1 MFSGKK
7 LTHLQRQVCTHILH
21 GIQRETVR
29 LKDEW
34 EALLQ
39 LDQNDIS
46 GIDATSQEAS
56 YMNSRVSDSYC
67 FELLSQV
74 AMPISISDSY
84 SIFSMLLA
92 YRPVKSQEAF

>member
-29 LKDEW
+29 LKEEW
-34 EALLQ
+34 NALLQ
-39 LDQNDIS
+39 SDQNDIFTGTDAIS
-46 GIDATSQEAS
+46 HDAT
-56 YMNSRVSDSYC
+56 YVNSRVSDSYC

-74 AMPISISDSY
+74 NICPY
-84 SIFSMLLA
+84 LLEL
-92 YRPVKSQEAF
+92 VKSVDIGVSHCSS

>member
-29 LKDEW
+29 LREEW

-39 LDQNDIS
+39 LEQS
-46 GIDATSQEAS
+46 GCFASADAGHDVYA
-56 YMNSRVSDSYC
+56 NSRVSDSYC

-74 AMPISISDSY
+74 
-84 SIFSMLLA
+84 IFNCLFYLS
-92 YRPVKSQEAF
+92 R